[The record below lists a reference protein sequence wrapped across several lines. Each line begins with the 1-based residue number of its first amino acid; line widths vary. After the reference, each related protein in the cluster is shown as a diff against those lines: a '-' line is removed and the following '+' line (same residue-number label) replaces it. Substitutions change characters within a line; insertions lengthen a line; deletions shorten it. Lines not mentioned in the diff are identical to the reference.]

1 MLLALPAQTFAQKA
15 EGIEPGVTNLLPGS
29 QSAGESAQSDA
40 RPSPGMMPAPRSPV
54 VGAGVSSSPSL
65 PGLTPS
71 ASTADYPTV
80 VSADYV
86 FGCMATNGQTR
97 TALEQCSCSF
107 DVVAS
112 LISYRDYVDAST
124 FLSMGQVT
132 GEKGVLFKSSAQAK
146 ESVGNLRRA
155 QAEAEIRCF
164 E

>member
-1 MLLALPAQTFAQKA
+1 MAT
-15 EGIEPGVTNLLPGS
+15 
-29 QSAGESAQSDA
+29 
-40 RPSPGMMPAPRSPV
+40 APRSTV
-54 VGAGVSSSPSL
+54 VGSGGPASPVL
-65 PGLTPS
+65 PGQTPS

-112 LISYRDYVDAST
+112 LISYKDYVDAST